1 MITTFLR
8 RPQGADLVADAL
20 RIIGAVSIV
29 VAGIGWGPL
38 AALTVSLA
46 VFASLFPRLL
56 GVRPSVD
63 VTFGVAVLVSAWSSV
78 LEVYLTTRWW
88 DIPTHF
94 VTNGLAAALLYLLLV
109 RTGVIADAAGL
120 RHPFASAMLLT
131 TALGLSL
138 GVLWEVAEWFGHT
151 YVDETIYVGYSDSI
165 GDLVVGGAGA
175 LLAGCTMR
183 FLAGASRFTEAPRPS
198 VPAR

>member
-8 RPQGADLVADAL
+8 RPHGAELAADAL
-20 RIIGAVSIV
+20 RILGAVSIV

-63 VTFGVAVLVSAWSSV
+63 LAFGVAVLVSAWSSV

-94 VTNGLAAALLYLLLV
+94 VTNGLTAALLYLLLV
-109 RTGVIADAAGL
+109 RTGVIADAAAL
-120 RHPFASAMLLT
+120 RHPFASAVLLT

-183 FLAGASRFTEAPRPS
+183 FLAGASRFTEGPRQS
-198 VPAR
+198 VAAR

>member
-1 MITTFLR
+1 MIATFLR
-8 RPQGADLVADAL
+8 RPDGSEVLADAL
-20 RIIGAVSIV
+20 RLLGAASIV
-29 VAGIGWGPL
+29 VAAVGWGPL
-38 AALTVSLA
+38 PALTVSLA

-63 VTFGVAVLVSAWSSV
+63 LAFGVAVLVSAWSSV
-78 LEVYLTTRWW
+78 LEIYLSVRWW

-94 VTNGLAAALLYLLLV
+94 ATNGLAAALLYVLLQ
-109 RTGVIADAAGL
+109 RTGVIADAGRL
-120 RHPFASAMLLT
+120 RHPVASAVLLT

-151 YVDETIYVGYSDSI
+151 FIDAAIYVGYSDSI

-175 LLAGCTMR
+175 LLAGCGMR
-183 FLAGASRFTEAPRPS
+183 FLDGDSRFVDEQRRA
-198 VPAR
+198 VAAQ